1 MLKKEAANSTLVEP
15 QKKYHPKN
23 PKQVLVT
30 EAVVDFKAEDLMPL
44 NLLDSVRFQK
54 HVHLLHPQYGL
65 PSRKH
70 LSNNLLIKKYD
81 KLKAEIKSQLSS
93 VKAINLTI
101 DLWSNRQM
109 RSFIG
114 ITGHYFS
121 SEWKLQHIMLGCYQ
135 E

>member
-1 MLKKEAANSTLVEP
+1 
-15 QKKYHPKN
+15 
-23 PKQVLVT
+23 
-30 EAVVDFKAEDLMPL
+30 MPL
-44 NLLDSVRFQK
+44 HLLDSVRFQNL
-54 HVHLLHPQYGL
+54 VHLLDPQYGL

-70 LSNNLLIKKYD
+70 LSKNLLIKKYD

-121 SEWKLQHIMLGCYQ
+121 AEWLDVIESMVDTLLKTLSFGLMKSFQIFT
-135 E
+135 